1 MFILLLTCENANTR
15 QVEALETSCLFRDRR
30 AARPK
35 RWYEHQYQYCN
46 YYAYDR
52 DEIEHPWPRGK
63 CDQQCSN
70 DKAYDYNSPGL
81 LQRVQLYVRNLTVS
95 DGS

>member
-1 MFILLLTCENANTR
+1 MFILLLTCENADTR
-15 QVEALETSCLFRDRR
+15 QVEALETGCLFGDRR
-30 AARPK
+30 ATRPK
-35 RWYEHQYQYCN
+35 RGNEHQYQYCN
-46 YYAYDR
+46 YYSYDR